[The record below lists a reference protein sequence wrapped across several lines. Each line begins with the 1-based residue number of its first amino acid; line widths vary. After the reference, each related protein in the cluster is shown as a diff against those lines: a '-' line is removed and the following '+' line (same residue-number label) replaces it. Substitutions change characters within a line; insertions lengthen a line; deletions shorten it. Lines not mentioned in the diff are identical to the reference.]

1 MPSIGSALGLS
12 PQVMALRARRMEL
25 LAANIANADTPGYK
39 ARDID
44 FAAAMRRA
52 DGQARAPGLRL
63 THPKHLAASARVAG
77 GAGSVLREAP
87 VLYRIPLQ
95 PSMDGNTVESH
106 REHAAF
112 MDNAVR
118 YQASLNFLD
127 GRIRGLRTAIR
138 GQL

>member
-1 MPSIGSALGLS
+1 MPSIDSALLLS

-25 LAANIANADTPGYK
+25 LASNIANADTPGYK

-44 FAAAMRRA
+44 FAAAMRQA
-52 DGQARAPGLRL
+52 GGQARAPGLRL
-63 THPKHLAASARVAG
+63 THPRHLGPALALG
-77 GAGSVLREAP
+77 EAP